1 VITAL
6 ALETIRNNFTSEYK
20 GVIIDAAAIFDCD
33 LPKYCTKMIVV
44 TADRDIRAERVMKRD
59 SISRETAMLRINAQK
74 NEQYYIEKADIIVRN
89 NGSENLSDQLN
100 EL

>member
-1 VITAL
+1 
-6 ALETIRNNFTSEYK
+6 
-20 GVIIDAAAIFDCD
+20 
-33 LPKYCTKMIVV
+33 
-44 TADRDIRAERVMKRD
+44 
-59 SISRETAMLRINAQK
+59 MLRINAQK

>member
-1 VITAL
+1 
-6 ALETIRNNFTSEYK
+6 
-20 GVIIDAAAIFDCD
+20 
-33 LPKYCTKMIVV
+33 MIVV
-44 TADRDIRAERVMKRD
+44 TADRDIRTERVMKRD
-59 SISRETAMLRINAQK
+59 GISRETAMLRINAQK

>member
-1 VITAL
+1 
-6 ALETIRNNFTSEYK
+6 
-20 GVIIDAAAIFDCD
+20 
-33 LPKYCTKMIVV
+33 MIVV

-59 SISRETAMLRINAQK
+59 GISRETAMLRINAQK

>member
-1 VITAL
+1 
-6 ALETIRNNFTSEYK
+6 
-20 GVIIDAAAIFDCD
+20 
-33 LPKYCTKMIVV
+33 MIVV

-59 SISRETAMLRINAQK
+59 GISRETAMLRINAQK
-74 NEQYYIEKADIIVRN
+74 NEQYYIEKADIIVCN

>member
-1 VITAL
+1 
-6 ALETIRNNFTSEYK
+6 
-20 GVIIDAAAIFDCD
+20 
-33 LPKYCTKMIVV
+33 MIVV
-44 TADRDIRAERVMKRD
+44 TADRDIRVERVMKRD
-59 SISRETAMLRINAQK
+59 GISRETAMLRINAQK